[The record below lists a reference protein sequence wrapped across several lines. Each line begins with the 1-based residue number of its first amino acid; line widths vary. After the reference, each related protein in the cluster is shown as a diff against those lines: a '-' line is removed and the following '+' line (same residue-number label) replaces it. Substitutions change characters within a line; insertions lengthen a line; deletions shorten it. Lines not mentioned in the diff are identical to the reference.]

1 MPRSLR
7 GRLVVL
13 WLVSLASALAVGAL
27 LVALYRSSAAEQVA
41 RARAV
46 LAHACDEIGERY
58 RFYAA
63 GWTPPADLRDPGL
76 ASGLAAT
83 TALALAHAAGVEGGL
98 WQAGL
103 GPLAYA
109 YPTYEGS
116 GSKTDLPAAERDR
129 IAAINAE
136 ALAQERPAAATV
148 RGTSQT
154 LLLQACPLPG
164 PIPSLTAWSMT
175 RVFTGTGATYAQLM
189 AGLGLLLLTVLG
201 SAAWL
206 THLLLTWGRKL
217 GGIETRLAAAAGG
230 RLPPLEPTGERELDR
245 IVAALNQAGQGL
257 EAARARAEGLARQVA
272 AAERLAA
279 LGRVAAGLAHEI
291 RNPLAAMRL
300 KAENG
305 LAGDARRQAAALAA
319 VLAQIARLEALLGD
333 LLTLTQPHP
342 PDTAPVALR
351 PFLESVAG
359 LHAELAAQQGVA
371 LAIDCEAATARLDA
385 GQLRRAL
392 DNLVLNALQHARAG
406 GTVRLAARRRGERLL
421 LSVADDGPGV
431 DAALRDSLFEPF
443 VSGRPEGVGLGLSIV
458 REIAAAHGGTVRLEP
473 GGPGATVTIELPW
486 QPSSSSTTIPASATA

>member
-7 GRLVVL
+7 GRLVIL
-13 WLVSLASALAVGAL
+13 WLVSLASAVAVGAL
-27 LVALYRSSAAEQVA
+27 LIALYRSSAAEQVA

-46 LAHACDEIGERY
+46 LAHACDEIGDRY

-63 GWTPPADLRDPGL
+63 GWTPSADLRDPGL
-76 ASGLAAT
+76 ARGLTAAT
-83 TALALAHAAGVEGGL
+83 MLALAQAPGIEGGL

-129 IAAINAE
+129 IAAVNAE
-136 ALAQERPAAATV
+136 ALAQERPAEATV

-175 RVFTGTGATYAQLM
+175 RVFTGAGRTYAQLM

-206 THLLLTWGRKL
+206 THLLLTWSRKL
-217 GGIETRLAAAAGG
+217 GQIEARLVPDEAG
-230 RLPPLEPTGERELDR
+230 RLPPLAPTGERELDR

-257 EAARARAEGLARQVA
+257 AAARARAEALAGQVA
-272 AAERLAA
+272 RAERLAA

-319 VLAQIARLEALLGD
+319 VLAQIARLEALLRD
-333 LLTLTQPHP
+333 LLTLTQPHR
-342 PDTAPVALR
+342 PDPTPVALR
-351 PFLESVAG
+351 PFLEGAAA
-359 LHAELAAQQGVA
+359 LQAELAARQGVTLVVDA
-371 LAIDCEAATARLDA
+371 EAGTGRFDA
-385 GQLRRAL
+385 AQLRRAL
-392 DNLVLNALQHARAG
+392 DNLVLNALQHAPSG
-406 GTVRLAARRRGERLL
+406 STIRLAARQGDGRLR
-421 LSVADDGPGV
+421 LSVSDDGPGV
-431 DAALRDSLFEPF
+431 EPGLRDSLFEPF
-443 VSGRPEGVGLGLSIV
+443 VSGRPEGIGLGLPIV
-458 REIAAAHGGTVRLEP
+458 REIVAAHGGHVRLEP
-473 GGPGATVTIELPW
+473 GTAGSTFIIELPC